1 MLTST
6 INPAKS
12 TTPAAVMDD
21 VIGLVHV
28 PNGAIFRRDAIILA
42 AQNEFRQ
49 GFVLSNEGII
59 SRRGSLTAE
68 ISEYQ
73 VNIKILT
80 PTE

>member
-12 TTPAAVMDD
+12 TTPAAVMDG

-42 AQNEFRQ
+42 AQNDFRQ
-49 GFVLSNEGII
+49 
-59 SRRGSLTAE
+59 
-68 ISEYQ
+68 
-73 VNIKILT
+73 
-80 PTE
+80 